1 MTDMEKLKK
10 TLESMKAAGKGFM
23 CVGTDDPEEAAEIM
37 RIAAELN
44 KPKKKEEE
52 KPEADIMA
60 LKDAYELIEG
70 MCIDCDTAVGHVHD
84 AKLPEGHDLIQN
96 LNDLYDQL
104 RKYSYAL
111 DSYIE
116 EHRPMKKVRIWETV
130 RFSKEVE
137 VPADEDVEAYLDD
150 HE

>member
-10 TLESMKAAGKGFM
+10 TLESMKATGKGFL

-37 RIAAELN
+37 KMAAELN
-44 KPKKKEEE
+44 KPKKEEE
-52 KPEADIMA
+52 KPEADITA

-70 MCIDCDTAVGHVHD
+70 MCIDCDTAIDHVLD
-84 AKLPEGHDLIQN
+84 AKLPEDHDLIQN
-96 LNDLYDQL
+96 LKGLYDQL
-104 RKYSYAL
+104 RKYSYDL

-116 EHRPMKKVRIWETV
+116 DHRPMKKVRVWETV

>member
-10 TLESMKAAGKGFM
+10 TLESMKAANKGFL

-44 KPKKKEEE
+44 KPKKKEE
-52 KPEADIMA
+52 KTEADLTA

-70 MCIDCDTAVGHVHD
+70 MCIDCDTAVGHVRD
-84 AKLPEGHDLIQN
+84 AGLPEGHDLIKN

-116 EHRPMKKVRIWETV
+116 EHKPMKKVRIWETV